1 MKSVWRMPV
10 VLSSMAAFLL
20 ACGVVAWAQTP
31 PGPCCPRIQG
41 LGPFAGDASQPYVGP
56 RYLCSGTTKL
66 ALVYDGL
73 SADTQGV
80 NAAGTLLVPVR
91 AFTITG
97 AEIETPDRR
106 TVIVNT
112 PSRSVTLTLG
122 SHDVTVMVGGQAVAM
137 VFSMCPRLRN
147 GVTFVP
153 ARAMA
158 GALGMSV
165 DWEPGKLTLLSGAAA
180 AEVQSAAAGVPC
192 PVDQLGDALGIA
204 AVPGQVE
211 TPFGLGVGVVSV
223 VPDGR
228 ADALGLQPKDVILA
242 CDGNRVTCPK
252 DLHAIM
258 ATKRAAGAPPCT
270 LTISRDGKKLDLKCA
285 AHQ

>member
-41 LGPFAGDASQPYVGP
+41 PGPFAGDASQPYMGP
-56 RYLCSGTTKL
+56 KYLCSGATKL
-66 ALVYDGL
+66 AVIYDRFF
-73 SADTQGV
+73 ADTQGV
-80 NAAGTLLVPVR
+80 NAAGTLLIPVR
-91 AFTITG
+91 TFTITG

-106 TVIVNT
+106 TVIVNM
-112 PSRSVTLTLG
+112 PSRSVRLTLG
-122 SHDVTVMVGGQAVAM
+122 SHDVTVSVGDQSVAM
-137 VFSMCPRLRN
+137 VFAMCPRLRN

-158 GALGMSV
+158 GALGLSV
-165 DWEPGKLTLLSGAAA
+165 DWEPGTLTLSPGAVAVEA
-180 AEVQSAAAGVPC
+180 QTAAAGVRC
-192 PVDQLGDALGIA
+192 PVDQLDDALGIA

-223 VPDGR
+223 VPGGR
-228 ADALGLQPKDVILA
+228 ADTLGLQPKDVVLA
-242 CDGNRVTCPK
+242 CDGTRVTCPK

-258 ATKRAAGAPPCT
+258 TEKRAAGAAPCT
-270 LTISRDGKKLDLKCA
+270 LTISRDGEKLDLKCV